1 MSQRIRSTCTLVC
14 ALLLVLP
21 SLTQARESRTDPLP
35 KEPVRTHFGA
45 RAIPAPNPLPLD
57 GDSGPGDDDMPN
69 RGGPGGIGTPSRGV
83 IAGESDGKFLNPGD
97 WAAWI
102 RRHVLQF
109 IRAPR

>member
-21 SLTQARESRTDPLP
+21 SLSLARDSRVEPAP
-35 KEPVRTHFGA
+35 QEPVRTHLGA
-45 RAIPAPNPLPLD
+45 RAVPAPDPLPLN
-57 GDSGPGDDDMPN
+57 GDNGPGDDDMPN
-69 RGGPGGIGTPSRGV
+69 RGGPGGIGTPSRGT
-83 IAGESDGKFLNPGD
+83 ITSSEEGKLVNPRD